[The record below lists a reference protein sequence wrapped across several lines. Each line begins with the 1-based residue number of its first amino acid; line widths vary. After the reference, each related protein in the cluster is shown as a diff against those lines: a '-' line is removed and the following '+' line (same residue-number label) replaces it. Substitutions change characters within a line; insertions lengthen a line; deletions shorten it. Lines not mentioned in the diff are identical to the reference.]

1 MPSLRA
7 AVTALMLAGLVASPA
22 TAAQRPDRTGPAR
35 PGSATGA
42 VHGRVTGPNGVPLR
56 GAEVRVRDP
65 NGRENRLATTDE
77 EGRYQVDNL
86 LPGTWS
92 VSAAKGGYITQQ
104 FGQRGP
110 FSAASRLRLPH
121 ASARRPTSCCGPAAP
136 SPVGCSTSTAT
147 LSRARASRWCSS
159 ATTAA
164 AVSSLRPALAIRPT
178 TPAPSGCMRCR
189 PATTTWRPA
198 FAPRAPAGSSRPRLA
213 CPLYYPGTRRSGTAQ
228 RLSVAVLARSWLGS
242 ASPLAAGARGHA
254 CRVPWSWRRAR
265 RRGTRR

>member
-77 EGRYQVDNL
+77 EGHYQVDNL
-86 LPGTWS
+86 LPGTWN

-110 FSAASRLRLPH
+110 FSAAQPITL
-121 ASARRPTSCCGPAAP
+121 AARQ
-136 SPVGCSTSTAT
+136 
-147 LSRARASRWCSS
+147 RAEANF
-159 ATTAA
+159 
-164 AVSSLRPALAIRPT
+164 VLRPGGAVAGRLFDEYGDPVAGARVQMVQQRYDR
-178 TPAPSGCMRCR
+178 GRR
-189 PATTTWRPA
+189 QL
-198 FAPRAPAGSSRPRLA
+198 APAGVGDQTDDTGAFRMYALP
-213 CPLYYPGTRRSGTAQ
+213 PGDYY
-228 RLSVAVLARSWLGS
+228 
-242 ASPLAAGARGHA
+242 LAASLRESL
-254 CRVPWSWRRAR
+254 RERA
-265 RRGTRR
+265 TRFSIDYGETVTLSLDLPAP